1 MGCGMSM
8 VKYILFLFN
17 LLCAICG
24 VLIIAFGAM
33 MFTDIHSFKD
43 FTTAFSTQGLPVALI
58 VLGSAILIISFF
70 GCCGAIRES
79 SCMSMTY
86 AALLF
91 VLLVVQVALI
101 VFAFISKED
110 FLTEVG
116 KMVDGAWQN
125 KPNTNAVMDSLQ
137 LGYKCCGKSGPTDY
151 GLFNA
156 GILNLPSSCCGATD
170 GDCNISRSYTVGC
183 RTAVV
188 SWWRNNWDLI
198 KYVGIGIAA
207 VEFVGLVFAC
217 CLANNVRNYRR
228 RSAY

>member
-24 VLIIAFGAM
+24 ILIIAFGAM
-33 MFTDIHSFKD
+33 MFTDVNSIKD
-43 FTTAFSTQGLPVALI
+43 LGDAFATQGLPVALI
-58 VLGSAILIISFF
+58 ILGSAILIISFF

-91 VLLVVQVALI
+91 VLLVCQVALI
-101 VFAFISKED
+101 VFAFLSK
-110 FLTEVG
+110 TEFINEVA
-116 KMVDGAWQN
+116 KIVDKAWDERH
-125 KPNTNAVMDSLQ
+125 NTRTLMDSLETS
-137 LGYKCCGKSGPTDY
+137 YKCCGKTGYKDY
-151 GLFNA
+151 LLNVQLQLPKTCCDLNA
-156 GILNLPSSCCGATD
+156 DSCIPLVNAY
-170 GDCNISRSYTVGC
+170 SVGC
-183 RTAVV
+183 RSAVTQ
-188 SWWRNNWDLI
+188 WWEKNWDLI

-207 VEFVGLVFAC
+207 VEFIGLVFAC